1 MRYGFAEETIS
12 IIINCGF
19 ICKNVAAPTWFLVP
33 SIKSGKRWNGK
44 RMRSRERE
52 REREREKEKER
63 ERERESEREEEE
75 ERTCLTQYTDD
86 INLSEVDGVV
96 IALPIAIAALH

>member
-1 MRYGFAEETIS
+1 MVKGW
-12 IIINCGF
+12 G
-19 ICKNVAAPTWFLVP
+19 V
-33 SIKSGKRWNGK
+33 
-44 RMRSRERE
+44 
-52 REREREKEKER
+52 
-63 ERERESEREEEE
+63 ERERESEREEEEE

>member
-33 SIKSGKRWNGK
+33 SIKSGKRRNGK
-44 RMRSRERE
+44 RMRST
-52 REREREKEKER
+52 
-63 ERERESEREEEE
+63 ERERESEREEEEE